1 VQTLVTDAAMA
12 VLDVTAVDQYKDN
25 TADADTSVSDADVG
39 AFITLAR
46 TLSEAT

>member
-1 VQTLVTDAAMA
+1 MA
-12 VLDVTAVDQYKDN
+12 VLDVTAVAQYKDN
-25 TADADTSVSDADVG
+25 TADANTTVSDAEVG